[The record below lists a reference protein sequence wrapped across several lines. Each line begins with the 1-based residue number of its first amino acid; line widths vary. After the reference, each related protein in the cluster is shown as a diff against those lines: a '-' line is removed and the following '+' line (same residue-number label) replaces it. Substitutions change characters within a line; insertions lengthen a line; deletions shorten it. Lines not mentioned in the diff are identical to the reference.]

1 MNIDLLGRIRKVF
14 SFSPPRRVGTEM
26 EPKRPERSNRPPRS
40 KSAGTLSQSQEELQ
54 EDIAEVHR
62 RPKKNETESL
72 LLDREL
78 LENLVW
84 RLNVELGRYETRLR
98 ALEGQDNVPD
108 GDRAAPAWCRADP
121 TTLGPLLV
129 AYDEALAE
137 KDSVIEKYESRLKE
151 LGAELREVIS
161 ENERL
166 HEAFEEVQN
175 ESVLEREEREL
186 ASKDVESLH
195 SENVALLGRLED
207 YKARVEELE
216 EILLE
221 QRNDFVKRSE
231 EMVQQQAQMKAL
243 ARNYRVLQDQLDEA
257 CREIENRVPQ
267 QHHQSSINECKTLL
281 EELRSSYDKD
291 RRILEDRLAAMTKEK
306 VEAEAKARA
315 AMSEAAHME
324 AKAKATEKLLRELQ
338 RLENLVRLIAAKRY
352 CCEESV
358 IGPHRSKL
366 NQKPAG
372 ADVYRTTT
380 IELSVTFAGE
390 KMGKTAKVV
399 VCGARGVGKTAI
411 LEQRIHGHI
420 TAQTELYP
428 TIEDIYP
435 ASVATE
441 KGSKELLRFFDT
453 AGLGLG
459 FTSELPRH
467 YFANADGYV
476 IVYDPDEPESFNV
489 VLNIKKDIEKY
500 REKKEVVITVL
511 ANRRRGE
518 RTYPVDIGQ
527 ASQWATREKVR
538 LHEVDAMDRSTLFDP
553 FTQLA
558 TRLNPPQQ
566 KSAFSQ
572 LGISRKIKEAGDAE
586 PSFTYDVQSEKR

>member
-1 MNIDLLGRIRKVF
+1 MNIDLLGRIRRVF
-14 SFSPPRRVGTEM
+14 SFSAPRRVGTEM

-54 EDIAEVHR
+54 EEDIAEVHR
-62 RPKKNETESL
+62 RPKKNEIACTESL

-98 ALEGQDNVPD
+98 ELEGQDNVPD

-121 TTLGPLLV
+121 TTLGPLLA

-243 ARNYRVLQDQLDEA
+243 ARDYRVLQDQLDEA
-257 CREIENRVPQ
+257 SREIENRVPQ

-338 RLENLVRLIAAKRY
+338 RLV
-352 CCEESV
+352 
-358 IGPHRSKL
+358 GPR
-366 NQKPAG
+366 
-372 ADVYRTTT
+372 
-380 IELSVTFAGE
+380 
-390 KMGKTAKVV
+390 
-399 VCGARGVGKTAI
+399 
-411 LEQRIHGHI
+411 
-420 TAQTELYP
+420 AQTTY
-428 TIEDIYP
+428 
-435 ASVATE
+435 
-441 KGSKELLRFFDT
+441 GC
-453 AGLGLG
+453 
-459 FTSELPRH
+459 
-467 YFANADGYV
+467 
-476 IVYDPDEPESFNV
+476 
-489 VLNIKKDIEKY
+489 
-500 REKKEVVITVL
+500 
-511 ANRRRGE
+511 RRK
-518 RTYPVDIGQ
+518 VD
-527 ASQWATREKVR
+527 
-538 LHEVDAMDRSTLFDP
+538 H
-553 FTQLA
+553 
-558 TRLNPPQQ
+558 
-566 KSAFSQ
+566 
-572 LGISRKIKEAGDAE
+572 
-586 PSFTYDVQSEKR
+586 

>member
-1 MNIDLLGRIRKVF
+1 MNIDLLGRIRRVF
-14 SFSPPRRVGTEM
+14 SFSAPRRVGTEM

-54 EDIAEVHR
+54 EEDIAEVHR
-62 RPKKNETESL
+62 RPKKNEIACTESL

-98 ALEGQDNVPD
+98 ELEGQDNVPD

-121 TTLGPLLV
+121 TTLGPLLA

-243 ARNYRVLQDQLDEA
+243 ARDYRVLQDQLDEA
-257 CREIENRVPQ
+257 SREIENRVPQ

-324 AKAKATEKLLRELQ
+324 AKAKATEKLLRRAESRSERLQTKLVAAESCRDSSVRELKQ
-338 RLENLVRLIAAKRY
+338 LMAVAEKLTTDQENLVRLIAAKRY

-358 IGPHRSKL
+358 IGAHKSKL
-366 NQKPAG
+366 NQ
-372 ADVYRTTT
+372 
-380 IELSVTFAGE
+380 S
-390 KMGKTAKVV
+390 
-399 VCGARGVGKTAI
+399 C
-411 LEQRIHGHI
+411 
-420 TAQTELYP
+420 
-428 TIEDIYP
+428 
-435 ASVATE
+435 
-441 KGSKELLRFFDT
+441 SK
-453 AGLGLG
+453 
-459 FTSELPRH
+459 
-467 YFANADGYV
+467 ANQ
-476 IVYDPDEPESFNV
+476 N
-489 VLNIKKDIEKY
+489 KK
-500 REKKEVVITVL
+500 
-511 ANRRRGE
+511 
-518 RTYPVDIGQ
+518 
-527 ASQWATREKVR
+527 
-538 LHEVDAMDRSTLFDP
+538 
-553 FTQLA
+553 
-558 TRLNPPQQ
+558 
-566 KSAFSQ
+566 
-572 LGISRKIKEAGDAE
+572 
-586 PSFTYDVQSEKR
+586 